1 MANGTDFTDR
11 IGRRINVVSVQ
22 VRGYYIPDYTTP
34 PCQPQMARLMII
46 EDLQTN
52 GVIATPAD
60 ILQAVTVSS
69 FMNLN
74 NRDRF
79 RVLREEI
86 MTLGAFNNVATQSY
100 AAGNQ
105 IVPINIYAKCNIPVC
120 FGEPP
125 MQLVPSPPAPS
136 TSFSSGMSLQAQTM
150 ESHNFPAVC
159 DSSTHDSA
167 VPVNNNF
174 YN

>member
-1 MANGTDFTDR
+1 
-11 IGRRINVVSVQ
+11 
-22 VRGYYIPDYTTP
+22 
-34 PCQPQMARLMII
+34 MARLMIV

-86 MTLGAFNNVATQSY
+86 MTVGAFSNVATQSY

-120 FGEPP
+120 FEG
-125 MQLVPSPPAPS
+125 
-136 TSFSSGMSLQAQTM
+136 TSAAIGSISSGAIYVFLIGNVAAGATTV
-150 ESHNFPAVC
+150 SHNFPAVC

>member
-86 MTLGAFNNVATQSY
+86 MTVGSFSNVATQSY

-105 IVPINIYAKCNIPVC
+105 IVPINIYASATFRCALKAPPV
-120 FGEPP
+120 
-125 MQLVPSPPAPS
+125 QLVPSPEPS

>member
-1 MANGTDFTDR
+1 MERISPTALTSCQCRFCAGPRVLYPRLHDSSLPTANGASDDR
-11 IGRRINVVSVQ
+11 RRP
-22 VRGYYIPDYTTP
+22 PDERSH
-34 PCQPQMARLMII
+34 C
-46 EDLQTN
+46 N
-52 GVIATPAD
+52 PAD

-86 MTLGAFNNVATQSY
+86 MTVGAFSNVATQSY

-120 FGEPP
+120 FEG
-125 MQLVPSPPAPS
+125 
-136 TSFSSGMSLQAQTM
+136 TSAAIGSISSGAIYVFLIGNVAAGANDGIAQL
-150 ESHNFPAVC
+150 SCRVRFIDA
-159 DSSTHDSA
+159 
-167 VPVNNNF
+167 
-174 YN
+174 

>member
-1 MANGTDFTDR
+1 
-11 IGRRINVVSVQ
+11 
-22 VRGYYIPDYTTP
+22 
-34 PCQPQMARLMII
+34 MIV

-86 MTLGAFNNVATQSY
+86 MTVGAFSNVATQSY

-120 FGEPP
+120 FEG
-125 MQLVPSPPAPS
+125 
-136 TSFSSGMSLQAQTM
+136 TSAAIGSISSGAIYVFLIGNVAAGANDGIAQL
-150 ESHNFPAVC
+150 SCRVRFIDA
-159 DSSTHDSA
+159 
-167 VPVNNNF
+167 
-174 YN
+174 

>member
-1 MANGTDFTDR
+1 MLCLFRFEATT
-11 IGRRINVVSVQ
+11 S
-22 VRGYYIPDYTTP
+22 PDYTTP

-79 RVLREEI
+79 RVLRGNYDCWLVQQRGN
-86 MTLGAFNNVATQSY
+86 TV

-105 IVPINIYAKCNIPVC
+105 IVPINILRQV
-120 FGEPP
+120 
-125 MQLVPSPPAPS
+125 QH
-136 TSFSSGMSLQAQTM
+136 SGVL
-150 ESHNFPAVC
+150 
-159 DSSTHDSA
+159 
-167 VPVNNNF
+167 
-174 YN
+174 

>member
-11 IGRRINVVSVQ
+11 IGRRVNVVSVQ
-22 VRGYYIPDYTTP
+22 VRGYFIPDYTTP
-34 PCQPQMARLMII
+34 PCQPQMARLMIV

-86 MTLGAFNNVATQSY
+86 MTVGAFSNVATQSY

-120 FGEPP
+120 FEAHLPP
-125 MQLVPSPPAPS
+125 LVPSPPAPS
-136 TSFSSGMSLQAQTM
+136 TSFSSAMSQLGPMTV
-150 ESHNFPAVC
+150 SHNFPAVC

>member
-1 MANGTDFTDR
+1 
-11 IGRRINVVSVQ
+11 
-22 VRGYYIPDYTTP
+22 
-34 PCQPQMARLMII
+34 MARLMII

-86 MTLGAFNNVATQSY
+86 MTVGSFSNVATQSY

-120 FGEPP
+120 FEGTTGAIG
-125 MQLVPSPPAPS
+125 SI
-136 TSFSSGMSLQAQTM
+136 SSGAIYVFLIGNVAAGAKRWSRTTFL
-150 ESHNFPAVC
+150 PC

>member
-11 IGRRINVVSVQ
+11 IDVVNVVSVQ
-22 VRGYYIPDYTTP
+22 VRGYFIPDYTTP
-34 PCQPQMARLMII
+34 PCQPQMARLMIV

-60 ILQAVTVSS
+60 ILPAVTVSS

-86 MTLGAFNNVATQSY
+86 MTVGAFSNVATQSY

-120 FGEPP
+120 FEGT
-125 MQLVPSPPAPS
+125 SAAIGSISPAPS
-136 TSFSSGMSLQAQTM
+136 TSFSSAMSQLGPMTV
-150 ESHNFPAVC
+150 SHNFPAVC

>member
-1 MANGTDFTDR
+1 
-11 IGRRINVVSVQ
+11 
-22 VRGYYIPDYTTP
+22 
-34 PCQPQMARLMII
+34 
-46 EDLQTN
+46 
-52 GVIATPAD
+52 
-60 ILQAVTVSS
+60 
-69 FMNLN
+69 MNLN

-79 RVLREEI
+79 RVLRGEI
-86 MTLGAFNNVATQSY
+86 MTAGSFSNVATQSY

-120 FGEPP
+120 FEGTTGAIGSI
-125 MQLVPSPPAPS
+125 SPPEPS

>member
-11 IGRRINVVSVQ
+11 IGRRVNVVSVQ
-22 VRGYYIPDYTTP
+22 VRGYFIPDYTTP
-34 PCQPQMARLMII
+34 PCQPQMARLMIV

-86 MTLGAFNNVATQSY
+86 MTIGAFSNVATQSY

-120 FGEPP
+120 FEG
-125 MQLVPSPPAPS
+125 
-136 TSFSSGMSLQAQTM
+136 TSAAIGSISSGAIYVFLIGNVAAGANDGVAQL
-150 ESHNFPAVC
+150 SCRVRFIDA
-159 DSSTHDSA
+159 
-167 VPVNNNF
+167 
-174 YN
+174 